1 MYNGTF
7 SVQKNSTNCVA
18 ALSVPPAITGQA
30 GDKLWQPSL
39 IDSRELVTT
48 SITNPGEEKL

>member
-7 SVQKNSTNCVA
+7 SVQKNSTHCVA
-18 ALSVPPAITGQA
+18 ALSVLPAITGQA

-48 SITNPGEEKL
+48 AITNLGEDKL